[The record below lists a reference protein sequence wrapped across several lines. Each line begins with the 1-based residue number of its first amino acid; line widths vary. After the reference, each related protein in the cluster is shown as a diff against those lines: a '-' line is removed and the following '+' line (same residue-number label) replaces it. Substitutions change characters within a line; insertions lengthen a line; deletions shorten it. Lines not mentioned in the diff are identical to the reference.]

1 MKALVGAF
9 NQEKAL
15 VGAFSVIVQPVV
27 EPTDR
32 FTALDQEEEE
42 APAGDGVDY
51 QQLEAPLY
59 AGEQEGLRIARSY
72 TQPEPG
78 GQQGARQC
86 RVCGYRGKGAQVAT
100 HVLAQHLPAVHLYR

>member
-1 MKALVGAF
+1 MKALIGAF

-27 EPTDR
+27 EPMEHYK
-32 FTALDQEEEE
+32 AL
-42 APAGDGVDY
+42 PAGDGVDY

>member
-27 EPTDR
+27 EPM
-32 FTALDQEEEE
+32 EHYK
-42 APAGDGVDY
+42 APSAGDGVDY

-86 RVCGYRGKGAQVAT
+86 RVCGYRGKGAQVTT